1 MIEDM
6 KKYYISRTDATL
18 FFLLLSHWQ
27 MFKRWERTWDVMV
40 RLEGEWEMGVSW
52 DKEAQWE
59 CQLSGRESGRV
70 PSGALT
76 MELSRLYQA
85 KTKILLLPTLWIGN
99 LLLLAC
105 VIPSSNASLP
115 SDHTHAHCFAC
126 KSIVCPVTE
135 TVWTHVLS
143 TFVITKY
150 FLLLFGFMYSRSV
163 IFDRENNETLLD
175 WRKQMFDREP
185 FFQTDRS
192 VC

>member
-1 MIEDM
+1 MP
-6 KKYYISRTDATL
+6 L
-18 FFLLLSHWQ
+18 FSFFSWAIDRCSKDERELEMWWWDWRESERWGLAEIKRPSESANSQAEKVEEFLLGLWPWSSQ
-27 MFKRWERTWDVMV
+27 DYTKQ
-40 RLEGEWEMGVSW
+40 
-52 DKEAQWE
+52 K
-59 CQLSGRESGRV
+59 
-70 PSGALT
+70 
-76 MELSRLYQA
+76 
-85 KTKILLLPTLWIGN
+85 KKILLLPTLWIGN